1 MDISAAFFI
10 GFVCGA
16 VIAWILK
23 PGRGNQVEIN
33 RLIAERAEAE
43 AKFKM
48 LNDGGLIDRFKAI
61 SAELLESQK
70 KSVAEEQAKTV
81 RPVAE
86 QMERLKENF
95 DRQIKEILKDSVDN
109 KRSFSD
115 NMKLMIEQSRALQ
128 KEAFELTNA
137 LKNKKQQGN
146 WGEFQ
151 LERIFEILGF
161 EEGREYDKEVFSRSD
176 SGAVRP
182 DYVLNLPGGRRVI
195 IDSKLSL
202 ESFVRYANA
211 ENDIDRKKYI
221 KEFVAATKNHID
233 ELSAKDYQSKLKDS
247 QLDYVFMFMPLE
259 HGYLAA
265 MEEDPGLLQ
274 YAFKNNV
281 ALATPSLLFPMM
293 RTVDTLL
300 KIDRRDKNVEEVV
313 DMVNKLYEKYVGF
326 TESFLDVE
334 DKLNSASKSYAEA
347 KNRLSAGSGN
357 MSGWIDKIK
366 KKSGIASNKKI
377 AIPFDSDAKGSDSE

>member
-1 MDISAAFFI
+1 MEYAI
-10 GFVCGA
+10 GFIVGVVA
-16 VIAWILK
+16 GWLFK
-23 PGRGNQVEIN
+23 PQKSNQAEIKQLVADKAASDA
-33 RLIAERAEAE
+33 RY
-43 AKFKM
+43 KM
-48 LNDGGLIDRFKAI
+48 LADGALVDQFKAI

-70 KSVAEEQAKTV
+70 KAVAEEQSKTV

-86 QMERLKENF
+86 QMEKFKANF
-95 DRQIKEILKDSVDN
+95 DLQIKEILKNSSEN
-109 KRSFSD
+109 KTSFAEQIKF
-115 NMKLMIEQSRALQ
+115 MVEQSRALQ
-128 KEAFELTNA
+128 KEAGDLANA

-151 LERIFEILGF
+151 IEKIFEILGF
-161 EEGREYDKEVFSRSD
+161 VEGREYDKEVFARSED
-176 SGAVRP
+176 GAVRP

-202 ESFVRYANA
+202 ESFVKYANA
-211 ENDIDRKKYI
+211 ENDADRKKYI

-347 KNRLSAGSGN
+347 KNRLSIGSGN

-377 AIPFDSDAKGSDSE
+377 AIPFDSDAKDAEGE